1 MTVTATVTV
10 TVTVTVS
17 ARMMRVLV
25 TVTADKKQATAPRVV
40 ESWTKVRAPQHQ
52 QPAPAPATST
62 SSGRGMTEVDTLWGM
77 PFSTN
82 PFASSSSLPGHY
94 DVSSSSASSSSHHH
108 QPLANAP
115 SFDPSLYDFSH
126 HDAAAAA
133 SSPNVNVG
141 PFSSGQSGHF
151 PASYQPHQLI
161 TIPSAPSLTDA
172 SPSTIYS
179 PYGSIV
185 PTDQG
190 NAPVEPVSH
199 SAISQAS
206 PPHQFNMTHQQA
218 LQDYRPS
225 EPPSNYALPMAG
237 HHFYSADEGYA
248 SAPVQQQP
256 SASPSVGYGKSSEWP
271 DAQWACE
278 QQYNPSRS
286 NQNIYQG
293 TAELYGKDA
302 SLHLKL
308 QSLAVLD
315 NLSTQIIL
323 SLAKPSLAE
332 IEMLAANTGDD
343 EDSQAYHTRK
353 NLFDQTRKV
362 YSRDSPFIDAVAIQ
376 LFTPSQQEIIRKA
389 NRATF
394 ISSLLES
401 HDVSFFDLNEYFL
414 EVFVPS
420 GQRLLKWQGAIYLEL
435 KTQVYISALLNSDG
449 DVGALLDELFPAD
462 LEEKTIAR
470 HPDAP
475 HLVPSE
481 QDFVERARARK
492 QYLQQEPAET
502 ALQSLPRKYAWQDFL
517 REFANRSNSSTDL
530 RRTASGT
537 HLPRDDGRRPS
548 PPFSTTTSPDCQRS
562 AYASFGALLP
572 DPTFA
577 ASHMAISH
585 HETLT
590 SLQGRKSSSTASDKA
605 PAATTRQPW
614 KQEEEDALLA
624 GLEEVK
630 GPYWSRI
637 LSMYGR
643 GGSRSEVLKDRNQ
656 IQLKDKARNLKL
668 WYLKMGNEV
677 PACLQGVTG
686 ELRKR
691 GGAKVRA
698 ALGLDDGVQGA
709 AGVKK
714 ARSPKRS

>member
-1 MTVTATVTV
+1 MLLSPLPPI
-10 TVTVTVS
+10 S
-17 ARMMRVLV
+17 AHFAMRPA
-25 TVTADKKQATAPRVV
+25 ADARP
-40 ESWTKVRAPQHQ
+40 
-52 QPAPAPATST
+52 
-62 SSGRGMTEVDTLWGM
+62 
-77 PFSTN
+77 
-82 PFASSSSLPGHY
+82 
-94 DVSSSSASSSSHHH
+94 SASSIPSHFDSST
-108 QPLANAP
+108 LAHSPPYDA
-115 SFDPSLYDFSH
+115 SLYDFAH

-133 SSPNVNVG
+133 ASQQRLQPANELELSSYRIGNKRVRPNHYADSIHASPDPDTLANTPVTSVEHPTSNFRSTYNTASSNVG
-141 PFSSGQSGHF
+141 ASFAPGPPGQF
-151 PASYQPHQLI
+151 PSPYQSQLVSLPSAPSYS
-161 TIPSAPSLTDA
+161 SAPSLTDA
-172 SPSTIYS
+172 SSTSLYS
-179 PYGSIV
+179 PYSAIV
-185 PTDQG
+185 PADQG
-190 NAPVEPVSH
+190 NDQVDAIHQS
-199 SAISQAS
+199 SISQS
-206 PPHQFNMTHQQA
+206 STPHPSYLSHMSSTP
-218 LQDYRPS
+218 QDYRPS
-225 EPPSNYALPMAG
+225 ESSAPYGVSLTAS
-237 HHFYSADEGYA
+237 HFYGNTEHYGTTSH
-248 SAPVQQQP
+248 
-256 SASPSVGYGKSSEWP
+256 ASPSMGYGKSEDWP
-271 DAQWACE
+271 DAQWAC
-278 QQYNPSRS
+278 QQSYN
-286 NQNIYQG
+286 QG
-293 TAELYGKDA
+293 HPNTLYHGAAELYGKDA
-302 SLHLKL
+302 SLHIKL

-315 NLSTQIIL
+315 NLATQIIL

-332 IEMLAANTGDD
+332 IEKLSSGTGSD
-343 EDSQAYHTRK
+343 EERQAYHTRK

-449 DVGALLDELFPAD
+449 EVGALLDELFPVD
-462 LEEKTIAR
+462 LEDKIIAR

-492 QYLQQEPAET
+492 QYLQAEPAEN
-502 ALQSLPRKYAWQDFL
+502 ALAALPRKYAWQDFL
-517 REFANRSNSSTDL
+517 REFSTSINKNVESLLNPPNRSGSTTEFRRNGSHDDSS
-530 RRTASGT
+530 RRN
-537 HLPRDDGRRPS
+537 S
-548 PPFSTTTSPDCQRS
+548 PPHGAGGCDPRGYTN
-562 AYASFGALLP
+562 FGALLP
-572 DPTFA
+572 DPNLIGAQFNV
-577 ASHMAISH
+577 SH
-585 HETLT
+585 HETLAALSSQPQRKT
-590 SLQGRKSSSTASDKA
+590 SNSSDGAKVS
-605 PAATTRQPW
+605 ATTRQPW

-677 PACLQGVTG
+677 PVCLQGVTG

-698 ALGLDDGVQGA
+698 ALGLSDDGGA
-709 AGVKK
+709 NTGAGVRKP
-714 ARSPKRS
+714 SPKRM